1 MSQHKIQKQ
10 ESQCMLHT
18 TNSQSSPATTQLSKF
33 GCLKGGEWKGK
44 REEGNKGARQ
54 HNTSHS
60 ETPPGPQ
67 QEQEGICHQVW
78 LGEVQDRHSSCQ
90 PQQSPPKNQIIPCQ
104 GKVFCSHTM
113 QQHGLGEIFFPPLGK
128 YYWFKNHQFMQ
139 DSWWNI
145 SRWWSWDRKPPGNPT
160 AFKTMRCYERHA
172 WRRIHAGYPMPSM
185 HWDKCLFLQFLQQ
198 LSEMKRFKK
207 K

>member
-1 MSQHKIQKQ
+1 MNQHKIQKQ
-10 ESQCMLHT
+10 GSQRMLHT
-18 TNSQSSPATTQLSKF
+18 TNSQSSPATTQLSTF

-60 ETPPGPQ
+60 ETPPCPQ

-78 LGEVQDRHSSCQ
+78 LGEVQDTHSSCQ

-113 QQHGLGEIFFPPLGK
+113 QQHGLGGRFFPLL
-128 YYWFKNHQFMQ
+128 WE
-139 DSWWNI
+139 NI
-145 SRWWSWDRKPPGNPT
+145 ID
-160 AFKTMRCYERHA
+160 FKTTSFCRTPDGTLAGDEGETGNLQVTPLPSKQWDVMRDMLGE
-172 WRRIHAGYPMPSM
+172 GSM
-185 HWDKCLFLQFLQQ
+185 QAIPCQACTEINACSSSSSVKLKGL
-198 LSEMKRFKK
+198 KK
-207 K
+207 IN